1 MTLLHLDNFLKVIKM
16 AGKELPRSNVFK
28 RVICETTKGYFCLR
42 YITFPDLCNFTLTLC
57 AVATLV
63 YTFLKK

>member
-1 MTLLHLDNFLKVIKM
+1 M
-16 AGKELPRSNVFK
+16 AGKEMPRSNIFK

-42 YITFPDLCNFTLTLC
+42 YITFSDLCNFTLTLC